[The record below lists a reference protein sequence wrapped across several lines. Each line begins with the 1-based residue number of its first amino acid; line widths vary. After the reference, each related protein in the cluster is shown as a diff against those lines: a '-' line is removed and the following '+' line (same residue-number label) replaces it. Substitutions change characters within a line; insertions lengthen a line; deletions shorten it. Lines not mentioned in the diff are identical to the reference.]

1 MFSNVINLPNNEKKD
16 TKQKKQK
23 TKNIKKL
30 HYLFFFF
37 FSLISKL
44 KAFKRVGPAH
54 SKKGEAWRQKS
65 FQQPRKQERPTGA
78 THFVGRK
85 VDHPKCHSAA

>member
-16 TKQKKQK
+16 TKQKNKKHKK
-23 TKNIKKL
+23 TAL
-30 HYLFFFF
+30 PFFF

-54 SKKGEAWRQKS
+54 RKEKRGGRNPSSSLENKKGRQE
-65 FQQPRKQERPTGA
+65 QPIL
-78 THFVGRK
+78 
-85 VDHPKCHSAA
+85 

>member
-1 MFSNVINLPNNEKKD
+1 MKRKTQSK
-16 TKQKKQK
+16 K

-30 HYLFFFF
+30 HYLFFF

-54 SKKGEAWRQKS
+54 SKKGEA
-65 FQQPRKQERPTGA
+65 
-78 THFVGRK
+78 
-85 VDHPKCHSAA
+85 